1 MFQLPILSSHNN
13 SPIISHSYPIF
24 IPQVHIWHEF
34 GHILMSQ
41 MSSGA
46 EDVMKVKMKL
56 KEVLAEAN
64 DIGKVKEVLSQ
75 QLGGYCFRDLSAGGG
90 SCERSRSGIH
100 TWGWAIKFY
109 EYR

>member
-1 MFQLPILSSHNN
+1 
-13 SPIISHSYPIF
+13 
-24 IPQVHIWHEF
+24 
-34 GHILMSQ
+34 MSQ

-56 KEVLAEAN
+56 KDVLAEAN

-100 TWGWAIKFY
+100 TWGWVIKCY